1 MLSKV
6 NAGLLGAG
14 TLVAAFFVTAAS
26 SLAAGVY
33 SISPVTT
40 GVTSEISADLLV
52 ILPIL
57 GALIALGVMIHF
69 VRRHAKPS

>member
-1 MLSKV
+1 MNRV
-6 NAGLLGAG
+6 NLALVG
-14 TLVAAFFVTAAS
+14 TGVTVAAFFATVAS
-26 SLAAGVY
+26 SFASAVY

-40 GVTSEISADLLV
+40 GVTTEISADLLV

-57 GALIALGVMIHF
+57 GALIALGIMIHF